1 MSSSIVSSAIQ
12 QKFLKLLQEINIF
25 FAGERQLLDKD
36 RSQLTLARTS
46 AFELALET
54 NSPHFDRFLTY
65 LLGSTEI
72 NSDYPLQA
80 VRMVCLTAK
89 ALQGEKVSAE
99 QRQEVLTAA
108 LVADTGFRPAWL
120 GHHGAHFEITAYQ
133 LKGLSL
139 PWFTPGLER
148 LIMNHHSQE
157 EDPSPS
163 RILSLIARY
172 LGVVFG
178 TGIEDIGQALV
189 SPAKTMET
197 LMAELHPEMSGL
209 RLLLK
214 AVSAFPLGSWVQMN
228 SGQTGLVIGAGP
240 RNPLR
245 PKIGL
250 YRDAAK
256 NGTHWEEID
265 LEKKPTVHITG
276 EFTPTAAQLSLLNF
290 PEILVPGWLTSS
302 EATDPPRQPPSAESV
317 NASESSAPAASVL
330 PATLKTTED
339 YRRFVIQKNRQSSP
353 SGSMGPMDS
362 EPHAGNL
369 PAWKPDDLAGES
381 FGSKHRLLKF
391 YREELVKLRTTWEQQ
406 VRAAEQVS
414 ASLKSPLIESY
425 RRENELMSTMIERL
439 EAIGADVSG
448 PAVPEPQETDA
459 LPSPEPEKAE
469 APAADAT
476 SVKLSENPPT
486 AFKEIENTLDSFQKQ
501 VSKDQS
507 TLRGLKEQ
515 FENTLRH
522 LESREF
528 QTLPSLI
535 AFVRQ
540 WQEKLQPMQQQ
551 LEQSEQEAA
560 SLTAD
565 WNTLQA
571 AAKALASGPRRE
583 LSSSWKEQIKP
594 RMEKILSAASRALA
608 SHHRRLAVHQT
619 MIERFC
625 DEAHRLAV

>member
-1 MSSSIVSSAIQ
+1 VNSPIVSSAIQ

-36 RSQLTLARTS
+36 RSQLTLARAS
-46 AFELALET
+46 AFELALEA
-54 NSPHFDRFLTY
+54 NSPHFDRFLAY
-65 LLGSTEI
+65 LLGSTQI

-89 ALQGEKVSAE
+89 ALHGEKVSAE

-120 GHHGAHFEITAYQ
+120 GHHGSHFEITAYQ

-172 LGVVFG
+172 LGVVYG
-178 TGIEDIGQALV
+178 TGIEDIGQSLV
-189 SPAKTMET
+189 SPSKTMET

-228 SGQTGLVIGAGP
+228 SGQIGLVIGAGP

-250 YRDAAK
+250 YRGADK
-256 NGTHWEEID
+256 NGSPWEEID

-276 EFTPTAAQLSLLNF
+276 EFTPTVPQLSLLNF
-290 PEILVPGWLTSS
+290 PEILVPGWLASG
-302 EATDPPRQPPSAESV
+302 EASDPPRQPPSAESV
-317 NASESSAPAASVL
+317 NASESTAPAASVL

-339 YRRFVIQKNRQSSP
+339 YRRFVMEKNRQSSP
-353 SGSMGPMDS
+353 AGPTGS

-381 FGSKHRLLKF
+381 SGSKHRLLKF

-414 ASLKSPLIESY
+414 SNLKSPLIESY
-425 RRENELMSTMIERL
+425 RRENELMSAMIERL
-439 EAIGADVSG
+439 EAIGAETTEPVSREAPD
-448 PAVPEPQETDA
+448 PAA
-459 LPSPEPEKAE
+459 LPSPEPEKTE
-469 APAADAT
+469 APSIPET

-486 AFKEIENTLDSFQKQ
+486 ALKEIAETLDSFQEQ
-501 VSKDQS
+501 IGKDQG
-507 TLRGLKEQ
+507 TLRRLKEQ
-515 FENTLRH
+515 FESTLSH

-528 QTLPSLI
+528 KTLPSLI
-535 AFVRQ
+535 VFARQ
-540 WQEKLQPMQQQ
+540 WQEKLQPVGHQ
-551 LEQSEQEAA
+551 LEETEQQMNTLATEWNQLHEAA
-560 SLTAD
+560 KSLAAGPKK
-565 WNTLQA
+565 TL
-571 AAKALASGPRRE
+571 KLT
-583 LSSSWKEQIKP
+583 WKEQFKP
-594 RMEKILSAASRALA
+594 RMEQVLSAARKAMEA
-608 SHHRRLAVHQT
+608 QHHRLKAHEEL
-619 MIERFC
+619 IERFC
-625 DEAHRLAV
+625 AEAHQLAS